1 MFRTPSTFDRSTLTH
16 SNHRRRST
24 VWLLVLLY
32 TLLIAYAS
40 LYPFHPWGSKGMAW
54 WSFLVQPL
62 PKYWTWFDISANML
76 GYIPLGFL
84 ATWAALRDGNRLVAR
99 QSVLIGV
106 LWAFVLS
113 FCAETTQNYLPLRV
127 ASNLDLALNAA
138 GGVLGATAAWI
149 LARLGALHFFGHI
162 LQRWI
167 APDTRFALIL
177 VLIWPWA
184 LLYPQPVA
192 FGLGHVQERLENWLG
207 NQLAGSPLVE
217 WLPWHAIEPQPL
229 LHWQVLLV
237 VAIAVWLPCLL
248 LYLAVPHWKHRLP
261 IAIVILIVGV
271 LAHALG
277 HALARGPENA
287 WGWLW
292 QPVQHGLLLGAACA
306 VLSGFAPR
314 WLSKLL
320 ILLLLLIQ
328 LPLLN
333 DAAISAYYDN
343 WQTQTWL
350 PGQFIRFY
358 GITRWLGWLWSW
370 VVLLYIIVQ
379 IAMLLRKAE
388 GQFNG

>member
-1 MFRTPSTFDRSTLTH
+1 MFIGSRPPFLDRSALPYNSRRKH
-16 SNHRRRST
+16 ST
-24 VWLLVLLY
+24 MWFLVLMY
-32 TLLIAYAS
+32 ILLIAYAS
-40 LYPFHPWGSKGMAW
+40 FYPFHPWGNKGIAW

-62 PKYWTWFDISANML
+62 PNYQTWFDVSSNIL

-84 ATWAALRDGNRLVAR
+84 ATWAALRDNNQYVVRG
-99 QSVLIGV
+99 SVYIGV
-106 LWAFVLS
+106 FLTVMLS
-113 FCAETTQNYLPLRV
+113 FVAETTQNYMPLRV
-127 ASNLDLALNAA
+127 ASNLDLALNIA
-138 GGVLGATAAWI
+138 GGVLGAVMAWI
-149 LARLGALHFFGHI
+149 SARLGALHFFSHI
-162 LQRWI
+162 LQRWV
-167 APDTRFALIL
+167 APDTRFALVIIL
-177 VLIWPWA
+177 LWPWA

-207 NQLAGSPLVE
+207 YQLAGSPWVE

-229 LHWQVLLV
+229 LHWQVALV
-237 VAIAVWLPCLL
+237 VAIALWLPCLL
-248 LYLAVPHWKHRLP
+248 LYIAIPHWMHRLP
-261 IAIVILIVGV
+261 ITVILLATGI

-292 QPVQHGLLLGAACA
+292 LPVQQGMLIGVACGIFSSF
-306 VLSGFAPR
+306 VPR

-343 WQTQTWL
+343 WQAQTWL

-358 GITRWLGWLWSW
+358 GITRWLGWLWPW
-370 VVLLYIIVQ
+370 ILLLYIVVQ
-379 IAMLLRKAE
+379 IAAMLRKAE
-388 GQFNG
+388 SS